1 MFIQKCDIGLSS
13 QNPDG
18 QYNTTSFPSKV
29 LMYLSNGL
37 SVVSIDIPV
46 LRDSKVTKCIF
57 YAKSKE
63 GKDIAEALKYNEPHK
78 AIVRHTEIDDRMKH
92 PITDSLGRNQE
103 IWFVNESGVYDL
115 IFGSKLPSAK
125 KFKRWVTSEVLP
137 AIRKTGS
144 YQLPMNPMEQ
154 IKMIAGGVIQMD
166 ERLTKLENTMTI
178 DYAQQ
183 QSITKAVNKAVTKVL
198 GGKQS
203 NAYHEVGKKVFA
215 ECNRDIKDF
224 FCVNARNNR
233 R

>member
-1 MFIQKCDIGLSS
+1 MQIFKNEEFGEIRTVLI
-13 QNPDG
+13 DG
-18 QYNTTSFPSKV
+18 DAWF
-29 LMYLSNGL
+29 
-37 SVVSIDIPV
+37 
-46 LRDSKVTKCIF
+46 
-57 YAKSKE
+57 A

-103 IWFVNESGVYDL
+103 IWFVNESGVYNL
-115 IFGSKLPSAK
+115 IFGSKLPSAN

-144 YQLPMNPMEQ
+144 YQLSANPLEQ
-154 IKMIAGGVIQMD
+154 IKIIAGGVLQMD

-198 GGKQS
+198 GGKGS
-203 NAYHEVGKKVFA
+203 NAYQEVGKKVFA

-224 FCVNARNNR
+224 FCVNARNNIPKAKFQNAMEYIEKWTPSTNTKLLINECNAQMCM
-233 R
+233 